1 MRKYLLMMTVVA
13 GLVTSVAGFAD
24 QYSDCLKD
32 SADKPDK
39 KSFCFGQIQQS
50 ANEARDKAMDQA
62 YQKAKTNI
70 DQQFSDQSKKQPGT
84 MAPAPMPTSNAS
96 SASSGNSSAAAE
108 PSGNA
113 GTGASTD
120 STSSSGS
127 STTGQ
132 PGTSRPSGVNV
143 KPVPRDKPNG
153 VQWY

>member
-1 MRKYLLMMTVVA
+1 MRKYLLTMTVVA

-32 SADKPDK
+32 NADKPDK
-39 KSFCFGQIQQS
+39 KSFCFSQIQQT

-70 DQQFSDQSKKQPGT
+70 DQQFAEQTKKQPGT
-84 MAPAPMPTSNAS
+84 IAPAPMPVSNGPT
-96 SASSGNSSAAAE
+96 ASSGNSSSATESSAS
-108 PSGNA
+108 SGTA
-113 GTGASTD
+113 SSTD
-120 STSSSGS
+120 TASSP
-127 STTGQ
+127 TTEQ
-132 PGTSRPSGVNV
+132 PAPSRPTGVNV

>member
-13 GLVTSVAGFAD
+13 GLVTSVAGLAD

-32 SADKPDK
+32 NADKPDK
-39 KSFCFGQIQQS
+39 KSFCFGQIQQT

-70 DQQFSDQSKKQPGT
+70 DQQFSEQTKKQPGT
-84 MAPAPMPTSNAS
+84 MAPAPMPTSNGS
-96 SASSGNSSAAAE
+96 SASSGGSSSATE
-108 PSGNA
+108 TSGNS
-113 GTGASTD
+113 GT
-120 STSSSGS
+120 GS
-127 STTGQ
+127 STDTTSSPTTDQ
-132 PGTSRPSGVNV
+132 PGTSRPTGINV